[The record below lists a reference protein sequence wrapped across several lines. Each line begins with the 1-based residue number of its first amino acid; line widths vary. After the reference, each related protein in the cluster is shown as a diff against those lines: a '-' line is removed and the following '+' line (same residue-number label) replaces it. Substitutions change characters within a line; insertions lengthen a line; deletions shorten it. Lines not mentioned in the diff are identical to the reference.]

1 LEDSYLPV
9 LGRVLPSPLKNL
21 IQLKINFAW
30 QKTPVKM
37 ILNWNDAGEVAE
49 VIKSA
54 EEVAAD

>member
-1 LEDSYLPV
+1 LQV
-9 LGRVLPSPLKNL
+9 LGIILPSPFENL

-37 ILNWNDAGEVAE
+37 ILNWNDAGEAAE